1 MADSAPTLPLEA
13 YNKSTPP
20 GWKLGLYRYQFRRF
34 MERMRLWYRLT
45 DLNVDQIGPAIV
57 GRLQG
62 KPFTLAL
69 RTQVR
74 AQNGNMLTGDEGL
87 AYPGADPV
95 LDAQGAVQV
104 PAAPSGTQ

>member
-20 GWKLGLYRYQFRRF
+20 GWKPGLYRYQFRRF

-45 DLNVDQIGPAIV
+45 DLNVDQIGPAIA

-62 KPFTLAL
+62 KLFTLAL

-74 AQNGNMLTGDEGL
+74 AQDGRMLTGDEGL

-95 LDAQGAVQV
+95 MDAAGNVQV